1 MRNATLVFLINR
13 NEDKIC
19 LGMKKRGFGASRWN
33 GFGGKVKEEEEIED
47 AAIREVFE
55 ETSDEKSGSGIE
67 IAEQN
72 LIKVASLN
80 FIFPHKQEWN
90 QKVHVFFVEEWEGD
104 LKESEEM
111 RPQWFRIENI
121 PYEQMWSDDIYWLP
135 RVLKGENI
143 NGEFTFNEKDELTES
158 NLTTFPLS

>member
-13 NEDKIC
+13 DKNIIC

-33 GFGGKVKEEEEIED
+33 GFGGKVNEEEDIED

-55 ETSDEKSGSGIE
+55 ETSNEKSDSGIKISKE
-67 IAEQN
+67 N
-72 LIKVASLN
+72 LSKVASLN
-80 FIFPHKQEWN
+80 FIFPHKQEWD
-90 QKVHVFFVEEWEGD
+90 QKVHVFFVEEWEGN

-111 RPQWFRIENI
+111 KPKWFETEKI
-121 PYEQMWSDDIYWLP
+121 PYEQMWSDDIHWLP
-135 RVLKGENI
+135 RVLKGEKI
-143 NGEFTFNEKDELTES
+143 NGEFTFNEKDELTNT